1 MMKRPVK
8 PPKMPTMPAMTT
20 AKKKPV
26 VKVKKAV
33 KKK

>member
-1 MMKRPVK
+1 MKRPVK
-8 PPKMPTMPAMTT
+8 PPKMPAMPAMTT

>member
-8 PPKMPTMPAMTT
+8 PPKMPAMPAMTT